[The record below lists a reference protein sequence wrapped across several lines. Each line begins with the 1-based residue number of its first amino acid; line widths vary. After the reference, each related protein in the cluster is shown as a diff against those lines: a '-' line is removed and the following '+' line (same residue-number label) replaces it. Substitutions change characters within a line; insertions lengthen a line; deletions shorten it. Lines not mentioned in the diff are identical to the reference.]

1 MADIEVAAV
10 SEPVLYWLQQIE
22 ASQKWHA
29 DWYDEGKTV
38 LDKYIDKKG
47 DSGAFAVSAHR
58 MNTLWSNVETIKPA
72 LYAKT
77 PTPKVQRRYRDKD
90 PVGRWAAIVMERALT
105 YEFDA
110 EDVDY
115 HVRNA
120 VSDYLLPGRGICWQY
135 YKPEFKGEGDAKQ
148 IAWERCY
155 SRHIHWK
162 DFLTNP
168 ARTWDEVFWGA
179 KRDFLT
185 KEECKA
191 QRLETKDLTF
201 TDLKEEEK
209 SAGKEGS
216 KTPRAE
222 IWEIWNKT
230 DGKIYFVSKQA
241 AELLKKP
248 EAPPLK
254 FDGFFPFPRPL
265 TTTTTTDSIIPKP
278 DYLQYR
284 PQAQEIDRLTQRI
297 NLLTKALRVVGIY
310 DASQEALGKLLDD
323 STNQNDMIPC
333 ETWATLAANGGLE
346 GSVNFM
352 PLDDIIKALQQAYVS
367 RDQAKQVM
375 YEVTGISDIVRGA
388 TDPNETA
395 TAQSIKSQWGG
406 LRIRDRQMETQRF
419 VRDILRINAEIIAE
433 HFQLE
438 TLKQMSNVPLLTQ
451 AEKQQLQ
458 QRQQVSAQAQQLA
471 AAHPDQAQ
479 AIVQQNPQLAQLLQ
493 PLTMDEQQALREPTW
508 EEVIQLLRDEKLRCM
523 RIDIETDST
532 INADEAEEKQSRI
545 EFLTAFTGLITTLG
559 PVVMQQPKFAP
570 LFGEMAMFGARAFKA
585 ADTLES
591 AIEEAVDALSQQ
603 ALQGPAQPPPDPK
616 LEADKARMAM
626 EDKHHQDT
634 IGLEAKKHADEMA
647 MRQHEM
653 QASTQADLQ
662 KHEMT
667 TQADMAKHQN
677 EMAMRGQELSLQ
689 QQSEQMSAANDMEK
703 HRGEQATKQSVA
715 KASQTQVTAPDGVFE
730 ELAQT
735 IETKLDEFLKGM
747 EAIMQAAMAPKS
759 ITVQR
764 DKAGRISGAVA
775 TPEMG
780 SPQGSA

>member
-1 MADIEVAAV
+1 MADLDVATV
-10 SEPVLYWLQQIE
+10 SEPVRYWLEQIE
-22 ASQKWHA
+22 ASQKWHN
-29 DWYDEGKTV
+29 DWYEEGKEV
-38 LDKYIDKKG
+38 LEKYIDKR
-47 DSGAFAVSAHR
+47 SGLGVNVNSHR

-77 PTPKVQRRYRDKD
+77 PSPKVQRRHRDKD
-90 PVGRWAAIVMERALT
+90 PVGRWAAIVIERALT

-120 VSDYLLPGRGICWQY
+120 VSDYLLPGRGQVWQY
-135 YKPEFKGEGDAKQ
+135 YKPEFKGEGDQKQ
-148 IAWERCY
+148 IAWERVY

-168 ARTWDEVFWGA
+168 ARTWDEVYWVS

-185 KEECKA
+185 KEECVA

-201 TDLKEEEK
+201 TDLKEDERT
-209 SAGKEGS
+209 AGKEGS
-216 KTPRAE
+216 KTPKAA

-230 DGKIYFVSKQA
+230 DGKIYFISKQSP
-241 AELLKKP
+241 ELLKKP

-254 FDGFFPFPRPL
+254 FDGFFPVPRPL
-265 TTTTTTDSIIPKP
+265 TATTTTDSILPKP
-278 DYLQYR
+278 DYLQYQ
-284 PQAQEIDRLTQRI
+284 PQAKEIDRLSQRI
-297 NLLTKALRVVGIY
+297 NLLTKALRVRGIY
-310 DASQEALGKLLDD
+310 DSTQEALGKLLDD
-323 STNQNDMIPC
+323 STTDNDMIPC
-333 ETWATLAANGGLE
+333 ETMPTLNASGGLE
-346 GSVNFM
+346 SVVAFL

-406 LRIRDRQMETQRF
+406 LRIRDRQKETQRF

-458 QRQQVSAQAQQLA
+458 ARQAAQQKVQQLVQAAQNDPQAQQLLQQGQA
-471 AAHPDQAQ
+471 AL
-479 AIVQQNPQLAQLLQ
+479 QQNPQLQQMLQ
-493 PLTMDEQQALREPTW
+493 PLTIDEQQALREPTW
-508 EEVIQLLRDEKLRCM
+508 EEVVQLLRDEKLRCM

-532 INADEAEEKQSRI
+532 INADEVEEKQSRI

-585 ADTLES
+585 SETLES

-603 ALQGPAQPPPDPK
+603 ALMPQQPPPEDPK
-616 LEADKARMAM
+616 VGIDRERLAHEKQQ
-626 EDKHHQDT
+626 HQDD
-634 IGLEAKKHADEMA
+634 IGLRRQESQQKIDAEKQKQQDEIGLRNRELDIKKADGEAKA
-647 MRQHEM
+647 
-653 QASTQADLQ
+653 
-662 KHEMT
+662 
-667 TQADMAKHQN
+667 N
-677 EMAMRGQELSLQ
+677 
-689 QQSEQMSAANDMEK
+689 NDMEK
-703 HRGEQATKQSVA
+703 HRTEQDGKVSVA
-715 KASQTQVTAPDGVFE
+715 KAAQPQIVGAE
-730 ELAQT
+730 EAIAELTQT
-735 IETKLDEFLKGM
+735 IDARLEAFLASIEG
-747 EAIMQAAMAPKS
+747 IVRAAAAPKQ

-780 SPQGSA
+780 APQGSA